1 VCVRGTT
8 VVGEGVLI
16 ETTTGDKM
24 IGIAVLYD
32 MTAAG
37 ESLGAMC
44 SFVATAVG
52 KVVSMIVICDTSVVG
67 DADGAMGVIADAEAV
82 GVLLAISVAHSS
94 KGSSESLNLINSRL
108 NNVKFTDPSPVVGS
122 QPVVALK
129 PSGQQ
134 GTF

>member
-8 VVGEGVLI
+8 VVGKSVFI
-16 ETTTGDKM
+16 DTTTGHKM
-24 IGIAVLYD
+24 VGIAVSYD

-37 ESLGAMC
+37 ESLGVIS

-52 KVVSMIVICDTSVVG
+52 KEVSMIVICDTSVVG
-67 DADGAMGVIADAEAV
+67 DADGAIGVIADAE
-82 GVLLAISVAHSS
+82 GLAISVASSS
-94 KGSSESLNLINSRL
+94 KGSSESLTLISSRL

-134 GTF
+134 GIF